1 MKKIIFF
8 ASTLILLIVTSCSLN
23 KEVDMD
29 ELVSREGV
37 VYKINSQE
45 PFTGTVKRKYNR
57 GASRYP
63 EYPYA
68 EEEQIAQFKNGKPN
82 GSFVEKN
89 KKGRIVL
96 KTNLKDGRIDGRY
109 ESYHDN
115 GQISQNFMAK
125 DGRIEGRYES
135 YHDNGQIRVIT
146 VCVDGMPTPKLKE
159 LDRNGKEETFD
170 SFYEEGFCTHDGFR
184 FMMNGDI
191 YDERSSLCEPLGRY
205 DRTIRHNALYP
216 ESLYFRNLKKC
227 IRNNP
232 RTTSQQ

>member
-1 MKKIIFF
+1 
-8 ASTLILLIVTSCSLN
+8 
-23 KEVDMD
+23 MD

-45 PFTGTVKRKYNR
+45 PFTGTAKKKYNR
-57 GASRYP
+57 GGSWNP
-63 EYPYA
+63 VYPYA
-68 EEEQIAQFKNGKPN
+68 EDEQIAQFKNGKPN

-115 GQISQNFMAK
+115 G
-125 DGRIEGRYES
+125 RIRT
-135 YHDNGQIRVIT
+135 IT
-146 VCVDGMPTPKLKE
+146 VCVDGMPTPKLKK

-170 SFYEEGFCTHDGFR
+170 SFYEEGFCTHSGFR
-184 FMMNGDI
+184 FMMDGDI
-191 YDERSSLCEPLGRY
+191 YDERGFGCMPLDSY